1 MLRKGFLEKGH
12 YMPSKIF
19 LIIEKNQERREITVG
34 KENEILFPYKQL
46 IEKKSNPVYKAVL
59 R

>member
-1 MLRKGFLEKGH
+1 
-12 YMPSKIF
+12 MPTKIFF